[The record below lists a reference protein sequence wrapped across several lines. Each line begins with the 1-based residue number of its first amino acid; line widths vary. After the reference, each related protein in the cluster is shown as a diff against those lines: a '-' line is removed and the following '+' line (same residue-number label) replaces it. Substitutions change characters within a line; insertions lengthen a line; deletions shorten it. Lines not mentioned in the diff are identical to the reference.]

1 MAYLIGRGLAIA
13 IVLAAGLRVWMLD
26 HRLWFAAFVL
36 GFPLILIWFPEEI
49 DDLSFGTWDRGNQIN
64 VHTPAFLIA
73 AFGWAILLLEAW
85 VILLPH
91 ALANH
96 FYA

>member
-13 IVLAAGLRVWMLD
+13 IVAAASLRVWMLD
-26 HRLWFAAFVL
+26 HQLWFAAFVL
-36 GFPLILIWFPEEI
+36 GLPLILIWFPEEI

-73 AFGWAILLLEAW
+73 AFGWGILLLEAW
-85 VILLPH
+85 VIFLPH
-91 ALANH
+91 AFANH
-96 FYA
+96 F